1 MANINGTNAN
11 NVLNGSGAGTG
22 DDILRGLLGADTYV
36 FSAGNGI
43 DTVSEEGNTSATVID
58 RLRFTDKAAASFS
71 FSGTDLVIDAGGAD
85 RVTVVRQFDATNRSY
100 RVEQMVDSTGLTYSL
115 STSLTGT
122 SGRDVMVGTD
132 GNETIDGAGGD
143 DILFGGAGNDTLNGG
158 AGNDTLNGGE
168 ETRDGGT
175 AQTPPPMLVSQLA

>member
-22 DDILRGLLGADTYV
+22 DDILHGLLGADTYV
-36 FSAGNGI
+36 FSAGNGN
-43 DTVSEEGNTSATVID
+43 DTVSEEGDASATVID
-58 RLRFTDKAAASFS
+58 KLQFTDKAAASFS
-71 FSGTDLVIDAGGAD
+71 FSRSGADLVIDAGGAD

-122 SGRDVMVGTD
+122 SGRDVVVGTD
-132 GNETIDGAGGD
+132 GNETIGGADGA
-143 DILFGGAGNDTLNGG
+143 DILFGGAGDDTLNGG
-158 AGNDTLNGGE
+158 AGNDTLDRRRRAT
-168 ETRDGGT
+168 TR
-175 AQTPPPMLVSQLA
+175 